1 MPGQEQ
7 GQQYSVALVSANP
20 QQLKLNQTFLH
31 LIPRNPAL
39 LVGSFAA
46 RVVPQPHFD
55 KFVHISP
62 VLNLMSNLRA

>member
-7 GQQYSVALVSANP
+7 DQQYSMALVPINL
-20 QQLKLNQTFLH
+20 QQLKLSQTFVH
-31 LIPRNPAL
+31 LIPGNPAL

-46 RVVPQPHFD
+46 RVVPQPHLD

-62 VLNLMSNLRA
+62 GLNLMSNLRA